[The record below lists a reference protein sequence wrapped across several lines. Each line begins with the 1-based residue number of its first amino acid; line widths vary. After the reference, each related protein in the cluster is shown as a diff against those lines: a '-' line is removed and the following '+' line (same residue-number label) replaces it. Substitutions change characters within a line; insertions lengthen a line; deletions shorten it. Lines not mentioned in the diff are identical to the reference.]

1 MLERHIFL
9 IGMPGSGK
17 SSLGRKVAGNLGLTY
32 VDTDQRIEQAA
43 GCSVTAIFEQYGEQA
58 FRSAE
63 TNVLI
68 QLTREPGA
76 LVSTG
81 GGMVMRE
88 TNRAIMRNHGVIVL
102 VDRPLEEIMG
112 DIKLNRRPMLAAK
125 GLPEVERLYHER
137 IETYRAVADAILD
150 NSHGYYAGV
159 AGLEKL
165 IRTMFNINAQGKEAN
180 ANGIPV

>member
-1 MLERHIFL
+1 MIERHIFI

-17 SSLGRKVAGNLGLTY
+17 SSLGKKVAANMGLPY
-32 VDTDQRIEQAA
+32 VDTDQRIEQAF
-43 GCSVTAIFEQYGEQA
+43 GCTTAQIFEQYGEQA
-58 FRSAE
+58 FRNAE

-76 LVSTG
+76 IVSTG

-88 TNRAIMRNHGVIVL
+88 NNREILRNHGIIVL
-102 VDRPLEEIMG
+102 IDRPLEEIMG
-112 DIKLNRRPMLAAK
+112 DIKLNRRPLLAQK

-137 IETYRAVADAILD
+137 IDTYRSIADAVLD

-159 AGLEKL
+159 NGMEKL
-165 IRTMFNINAQGKEAN
+165 IRTLFNIPVNPEA
-180 ANGIPV
+180 ARR

>member
-1 MLERHIFL
+1 MLERHIFI
-9 IGMPGSGK
+9 IGMPGCGK
-17 SSLGRKVAGNLGLTY
+17 SSLGRKVANNMGLNY

-43 GCSVTAIFEQYGEQA
+43 GCPVTQIFERYGEQA
-58 FRSAE
+58 FRNAE

-68 QLTREPGA
+68 QLTREPGS

-81 GGMVMRE
+81 GGMVMRDV
-88 TNRAIMRNHGVIVL
+88 NRAIMRNHGVIVL
-102 VDRPLEEIMG
+102 VDRPLEEILG
-112 DIKLNRRPMLAAK
+112 DIKLNRRPMLAKK

-137 IETYRAVADAILD
+137 IETYRAVADAVLD

-165 IRTMFNINAQGKEAN
+165 IRTMFNINAQIKEVTRD
-180 ANGIPV
+180 GIPV